1 MGLTGAGV
9 IASVIGV
16 VGGLSLSCGGW
27 SSLSLGARSLF
38 VTTQFVSAFAMGF
51 VVAFTAIVSLSETNE
66 WVAIAAGGGA
76 GFAIALVVG
85 FMTIVGPYV
94 LILLTGGIIAMY
106 LLLIDAYNG
115 INVFPDDN
123 QLARQEFVIAFMII
137 FELVCCSSSKTS
149 DMENH
154 RFKYI
159 LFSAITGGWMTADGI
174 SRLLDSSA
182 VLSTVGFHSIQD
194 GGKAAMTGIDAGGQ
208 TVMFMIWAAIFVIGG
223 LNQLSMRWGLV
234 CYNRVGTHAQMG
246 PVDEQLPELPTGATL
261 PAQTITERVRLV
273 CENCFATVPAGT
285 AFCTECGEAMPSEDA
300 NPDVSISQAQ
310 MPSVSMNNKGQVPD
324 RWQQVPHRTF
334 MSTTSFVDPKLAK
347 EGGVSMKDNSR
358 SIRFMDSGVQGPDGK
373 MGQYNDSIAGVRN
386 YYEPSFRSF
395 AMSTYSIANRAAEPV
410 ETPNIRKYKMSGS
423 GMFHVFYFSTAATGI
438 FWLYYLTT
446 MYPQQYFCDHARPT
460 LPCSELPTSETT
472 GCYSSTVNFDSG
484 SGDGYC
490 IKDVPF
496 MSWMMYAMMIF
507 SEFLNFFLGL
517 LFNFSMWRPIRRGAR
532 YMNDFKPPIPKE
544 QWPTVDI
551 FLCHYMEP
559 VTDSM
564 QTLKNCLAMQY
575 PPELLHIFVLDDGY
589 TKSVWDA
596 NNHFKVTV
604 NTKVIEIAGDL
615 RGDLARLM
623 HERVVGPV
631 QDDQSLKSWRRQHS
645 SVRELRKE
653 GGKGVQRRDCAVG
666 SLSDDYDYRDRGI
679 PRVTF
684 IGRMK
689 PETHHSKAGNIN
701 NALFN
706 EGADGKYLLIL
717 DNDMKPHPKFLLAVL
732 PFFFSEGEAV
742 DGGGRQYS
750 DDISW
755 NQVSY
760 VQTPQYFEDTP
771 QLTIM
776 GDPCGHKN
784 TIFFD
789 AVQCGRDGFDS
800 AAFAG
805 TNAVFRRQAFDS
817 IGGICYGT
825 QTEDAY
831 TGNVL
836 HTSGWDSVYFRKD
849 FEGDAKDR
857 IRLCEG
863 AVPETVAAA
872 MGQKKRWAKGA
883 VQILLMKSESEVD
896 PDWRP
901 PRVPAPDPK
910 PSLAFPRKMFF
921 YDSVLYPFG
930 SIPALCYVAIA
941 VYYLCTGDA
950 PIYARGTKFIYSF
963 LPVTFC
969 RWVLNLL
976 ANRAVDNNDVWRAQQ
991 TWFSF
996 SFITMMAI
1004 VEAIQARATGKD
1016 KSWANTG
1023 AGQKTSWTEIPNVL
1037 FFFTLMF
1044 SQVVALI
1051 RFFEYENATN
1061 PWNYVSAM
1069 FFGFFVMSQFYPMVK
1084 MSITEYC
1091 GWDHTAATFTANVFG
1106 SLLVVYVVVFVQL
1119 WQVYYEGNLLVAQG
1133 ADGGGGAET
1142 ATAV

>member
-1 MGLTGAGV
+1 MSLTGAGV
-9 IASVIGV
+9 IASVVGIL
-16 VGGLSLSCGGW
+16 GGLSLSCGGW

-51 VVAFTAIVSLSETNE
+51 VIAFTAIVSLSATNE
-66 WVAIAAGGGA
+66 WVALAAGGGA
-76 GFAIALVVG
+76 GFIVALIVG
-85 FMTIVGPYV
+85 FLTFFGPYILV
-94 LILLTGGIIAMY
+94 LVTGSIIAAY
-106 LLLIDAYNG
+106 LLLFDAHNG
-115 INVFPDDN
+115 INVFPADN

-137 FELVCCSSSKTS
+137 FELVCSSCSKTTEL
-149 DMENH
+149 ENH
-154 RFKYI
+154 RFKYV
-159 LFSAITGGWMTADGI
+159 LFSAITGGWLAADGI
-174 SRLLDSSA
+174 SRLIDSGA
-182 VLSTVGFHSIQD
+182 VLSDVAFQSIQE
-194 GGKAAMTGIDAGGQ
+194 GGAAAVRGMDAGSQ
-208 TVMFMIWAAIFVIGG
+208 TLMFVVWGAIFLVGG
-223 LNQLSMRWGLV
+223 LNQLAMRWGLG
-234 CYNRVGTHAQMG
+234 CYNRVGTHAQLG
-246 PVDEQLPELPTGATL
+246 PVEEQLPELPTGATL
-261 PAQTITERVRLV
+261 PAQVPTERVRLV
-273 CENCFATVPAGT
+273 CENCFATVPSGT
-285 AFCTECGEAMPSEDA
+285 AFCTECGEAMPTDDA
-300 NPDVSISQAQ
+300 TPEVSISQAQ
-310 MPSVSMNNKGQVPD
+310 MPSVTMNNKSQAPD

-334 MSTTSFVDPKLAK
+334 LSTTSFVDPKAAK
-347 EGGVSMKDNSR
+347 EGGVSMKDNGR

-373 MGQYNDSIAGVRN
+373 MSQYNDSIAGVRN

-395 AMSTYSIANRAAEPV
+395 AMSTYSMANRAAEPV

-423 GMFHVFYFSTAATGI
+423 GMFHVFYFGTAATGVV
-438 FWLYYLTT
+438 WLYYLTT
-446 MYPQQYFCDHARPT
+446 MYPQEYFCDHARPT
-460 LPCSELPTSETT
+460 LPCSSLPPSEVL
-472 GCYSSTVNFDSG
+472 GCYSSTVNFDAN

-490 IKDVPF
+490 IQNVPF
-496 MSWMMYAMMIF
+496 MSWVMYGMMIF

-604 NTKVIEIAGDL
+604 NTKVIEICGDL

-755 NQVSY
+755 NQVAY

-817 IGGICYGT
+817 IGGIQYGT

-831 TGNVL
+831 TGNIL

-883 VQILLMKSESEVD
+883 VQILLMKNESEVD

-930 SIPALCYVAIA
+930 SIPALCYVSIA

-950 PIYARGTKFIYSF
+950 PIYARGTKFLYSF

-1004 VEAIQARATGKD
+1004 VEAIQARMTGKD

-1037 FFFTLMF
+1037 FFFTLLF
-1044 SQVVALI
+1044 SQLVALI

-1106 SLLVVYVVVFVQL
+1106 SLLVVYIVVFVQL
-1119 WQVYYEGNLLVAQG
+1119 WQVYYAGNLLVAQG
-1133 ADGGGGAET
+1133 ADGGEA
-1142 ATAV
+1142 ATTTTTT

>member
-1 MGLTGAGV
+1 MGVTAV
-9 IASVIGV
+9 NIIAAVAEIF
-16 VGGLSLSCGGW
+16 GGLSLAFGGW
-27 SSLSLGARSLF
+27 SALSLGARSLF
-38 VTTQFVSAFAMGF
+38 AMTQFLSSFGIGF
-51 VVAFTAIVSLSETNE
+51 TFAFTAIVNLASSTNE
-66 WVAIAAGGGA
+66 WIALGAAGGAGVVLGA
-76 GFAIALVVG
+76 IVG
-85 FMTIVGPYV
+85 F
-94 LILLTGGIIAMY
+94 LTGLGPFVLLLATGAVIGPY
-106 LLLIDAYNG
+106 LLLVDAHDG
-115 INVFPDDN
+115 VGLFPADN

-137 FELVCCSSSKTS
+137 FLLVWSSKSKTN
-149 DMENH
+149 DIENH

-159 LFSAITGGWMTADGI
+159 LFTAIVGGWMLAEGV
-174 SRLLDSSA
+174 SRFLDTDNTLAS
-182 VLSTVGFHSIQD
+182 VLFRSFQD
-194 GGKAAMTGIDAGGQ
+194 GGKAALDSISDSDQLIMFLVWGG
-208 TVMFMIWAAIFVIGG
+208 VFCIGT
-223 LNQLSMRWGLV
+223 LNQIAMRWGLI
-234 CYNRVGTHAQMG
+234 CYNRVGAHAALG
-246 PVDEQLPELPTGATL
+246 PLEENLPELPTGATL
-261 PAQTITERVRLV
+261 PAQLPAERVRLV

-285 AFCTECGEAMPSEDA
+285 AFCTECGEAMPSDDA
-300 NPDVSISQAQ
+300 DPNVSISQAQ
-310 MPSVSMNNKGQVPD
+310 MPSVAMNSTTKTPE
-324 RWQQVPHRTF
+324 RWQPIPNRAYV
-334 MSTTSFVDPKLAK
+334 STTSFVDPKQ
-347 EGGVSMKDNSR
+347 SMKDGR
-358 SIRFMDSGVQGPDGK
+358 SIRFMDGGVQDPDGK
-373 MGQYNDSIAGVRN
+373 MRGYNDSMARPNN

-410 ETPNIRKYKMSGS
+410 ETPNIRKYKISG
-423 GMFHVFYFSTAATGI
+423 TGI
-438 FWLYYLTT
+438 FHLVYFASGIAGVVWLYFLVGF
-446 MYPQQYFCDHARPT
+446 YPREYYCTPSAPT
-460 LPCSELPTSETT
+460 LPCSALDSSVVKLNI
-472 GCYSSTVNFDSG
+472 CRSSTVNFDATTG
-484 SGDGYC
+484 EGYC
-490 IKDVPF
+490 IRDTPGAL
-496 MSWMMYAMMIF
+496 WLMYLLMVF

-532 YMNDFKPPIPKE
+532 FLNDFKPPLPKE

-559 VTDSM
+559 VVDTM
-564 QTLKNCLAMQY
+564 KTLKNCLAMQY
-575 PPELLHIFVLDDGY
+575 PPELLHIFILDDGY

-604 NTKVIEIAGDL
+604 NTKVIEFAGDL
-615 RGDLARLM
+615 RGELARVM
-623 HERVVGPV
+623 HERIVGPV
-631 QDDQSLKSWRRQHS
+631 TDDASLKTWRRQHS

-717 DNDMKPHPKFLLAVL
+717 DNDMKPHPKFLLAVM

-771 QLTIM
+771 QLTVM

-817 IGGICYGT
+817 IGGIQYGT
-825 QTEDAY
+825 QTEDAF
-831 TGNVL
+831 TGNIL
-836 HTSGWDSVYFRKD
+836 HSAGWDSVYFRKD

-863 AVPETVAAA
+863 AVPETVAAS
-872 MGQKKRWAKGA
+872 MGQRKRWAKGA
-883 VQILLMKSESEVD
+883 VQILLMKNESEVD

-930 SIPALCYVAIA
+930 SIPALCYVTIAI
-941 VYYLCTGDA
+941 YYLCTGDA
-950 PIYARGTKFIYSF
+950 PIYAKGTQFLYSF
-963 LPVTFC
+963 LPLMMV
-969 RWVLNLL
+969 RWLLNLL

-991 TWFSF
+991 TWFSY
-996 SFITMMAI
+996 SFITLMAI
-1004 VEAIQARATGKD
+1004 LEALQTRITGKES
-1016 KSWANTG
+1016 SWTNTG
-1023 AGQKTSWTEIPNVL
+1023 AGQKTSWFEIPNVL
-1037 FFFTLMF
+1037 MFFTLAV

-1051 RFFEYENATN
+1051 RFMQYENATT

-1069 FFGFFVMSQFYPMVK
+1069 FFGFWIMANLYPMVK
-1084 MSITEYC
+1084 MSVSEYC
-1091 GWDHTAATFTANVFG
+1091 GWDHTAATFQANVFG
-1106 SLLVVYVVVFVQL
+1106 SLLLVFIVVFVQL
-1119 WQVYYEGNLLVAQG
+1119 WQLYFENNLLVARG
-1133 ADGGGGAET
+1133 ET
-1142 ATAV
+1142 AKTSA

>member
-1 MGLTGAGV
+1 MGLTGAGI
-9 IASVIGV
+9 IASVVGILGGV
-16 VGGLSLSCGGW
+16 SLSCGGW

-38 VTTQFVSAFAMGF
+38 VTTQFLSAFAMLRDR
-51 VVAFTAIVSLSETNE
+51 AHR
-66 WVAIAAGGGA
+66 
-76 GFAIALVVG
+76 G
-85 FMTIVGPYV
+85 FMTIFGPYI
-94 LILLTGGIIAMY
+94 LILVTGGIIASN
-106 LLLIDAYNG
+106 LLLVDAYDG
-115 INVFPDDN
+115 INVFPADN

-149 DMENH
+149 ELENH

-159 LFSAITGGWMTADGI
+159 IFSAITDGV
-174 SRLLDSSA
+174 SRLIDSTA
-182 VLSTVGFHSIQD
+182 VLSNVAYTSIQD
-194 GGKAAMTGIDAGGQ
+194 GGKAALDGMDSSAQ
-208 TVMFMIWAAIFVIGG
+208 TLMFVIWGAVFVVGG
-223 LNQLSMRWGLV
+223 LNQLSMRWGLM
-234 CYNRVGTHAQMG
+234 CYNRTM
-246 PVDEQLPELPTGATL
+246 
-261 PAQTITERVRLV
+261 TERVRLV

-285 AFCTECGEAMPSEDA
+285 AFCTECGEAMPSEDG

-310 MPSVSMNNKGQVPD
+310 MPSVTMNNKSQVPD
-324 RWQQVPHRTF
+324 RWQQVPHRTY
-334 MSTTSFVDPKLAK
+334 MSTTSFVDPKHAK
-347 EGGVSMKDNSR
+347 EGGVSMKDNGR
-358 SIRFMDSGVQGPDGK
+358 SIRFMDSG
-373 MGQYNDSIAGVRN
+373 
-386 YYEPSFRSF
+386 PSFRSF

-423 GMFHVFYFSTAATGI
+423 GMFHVFYFGTAATGI

-460 LPCSELPTSETT
+460 LPCSELPTSETS
-472 GCYSSTVNFDSG
+472 GCYSSTVNFDAA

-490 IKDVPF
+490 IQDVPF
-496 MSWMMYAMMIF
+496 MSWLMYAMMIF
-507 SEFLNFFLGL
+507 SEFLNYFLGL

-575 PPELLHIFVLDDGY
+575 PPELLHIFILDDGY

-631 QDDQSLKSWRRQHS
+631 QDDQSLKAWRRQHS

-883 VQILLMKSESEVD
+883 VQILLMKNESEVD

-930 SIPALCYVAIA
+930 
-941 VYYLCTGDA
+941 DA
-950 PIYARGTKFIYSF
+950 PIYARGTKFLYSF

-1004 VEAIQARATGKD
+1004 VEAIQARVTGKD

-1037 FFFTLMF
+1037 FFFTLLF
-1044 SQVVALI
+1044 SQLVALV

-1106 SLLVVYVVVFVQL
+1106 SLLVVYIVVFVQL
-1119 WQVYYEGNLLVAQG
+1119 WQVYFEGNLQVAQG
-1133 ADGGGGAET
+1133 TDAGGST
-1142 ATAV
+1142 AA

>member
-1 MGLTGAGV
+1 MAITAVGI
-9 IASVIGV
+9 IASVANII
-16 VGGLSLSCGGW
+16 GGLSMALGGW
-27 SSLSLGARSLF
+27 SALSIGARSLF
-38 VTTQFVSAFAMGF
+38 IMTQFISAFGVGF
-51 VVAFTAIVSLSETNE
+51 SVAFAAIWSLTTTNE
-66 WVAIAAGGGA
+66 WVALGAAGGA
-76 GFAIALVVG
+76 GFGLGAVIG
-85 FMTIVGPYV
+85 FVTAVGPFF
-94 LILLTGGIIAMY
+94 LILITGAIIAPY
-106 LLLIDAYNG
+106 ILLFDAYNG
-115 INVFPDDN
+115 LNVFADN
-123 QLARQEFVIAFMII
+123 RLARQEFVVAFVII
-137 FELVCCSSSKTS
+137 FLLVCSSRSKTQ

-159 LFSAITGGWMTADGI
+159 LLTCVTGGWMLADGV
-174 SRLLDSSA
+174 SRFLSDFTLSSVA
-182 VLSTVGFHSIQD
+182 IDSIQL
-194 GGKAAMTGIDAGGQ
+194 GGKKAMEEIDGSAQLLMFAVWAGVG
-208 TVMFMIWAAIFVIGG
+208 VLG
-223 LNQLSMRWGLV
+223 LMNQCSMRWGV
-234 CYNRVGTHAQMG
+234 GCYNRSG
-246 PVDEQLPELPTGATL
+246 PHVRLEGVEENLPELPTGATL
-261 PAQTITERVRLV
+261 PAQTVTDRVRLV

-285 AFCTECGEAMPSEDA
+285 AFCTECGEAMPTEDA
-300 NPDVSISQAQ
+300 DPNVSISQAQ
-310 MPSVSMNNKGQVPD
+310 MPSVAMNSTTKAPE
-324 RWQQVPHRTF
+324 RWQPVPHRAYL
-334 MSTTSFVDPKLAK
+334 STTSFVDPKAK
-347 EGGVSMKDNSR
+347 QDKDGR
-358 SIRFMDSGVQGPDGK
+358 SIRFMDGGVQDPDGK
-373 MGQYNDSIAGVRN
+373 MRAYNDSMAGNSMAGRN

-423 GMFHVFYFSTAATGI
+423 GIFHLVYFMSGLTGLV
-438 FWLYYLTT
+438 WLYFLVTF
-446 MYPQQYFCDHARPT
+446 YPQEYACTPTAPT
-460 LPCSELPTSETT
+460 LPCSALEQSVRK
-472 GCYSSTVNFDSG
+472 GCRSSVENFDQRSG
-484 SGDGYC
+484 EGYC
-490 IKDVPF
+490 IRDTPAGVWI
-496 MSWMMYAMMIF
+496 MYSMMVF

-532 YMNDFKPPIPKE
+532 FLNDFKPPLPKE
-544 QWPTVDI
+544 QWPSVDVFI
-551 FLCHYMEP
+551 CHYKEP

-564 QTLKNCLAMQY
+564 QTLRNCLALQY
-575 PPELLHIFVLDDGY
+575 PPELLHIYLLDDGY

-604 NTKVIEIAGDL
+604 NTGVIELAGDL
-615 RGDLARLM
+615 RGEVARTM
-623 HERVVGPV
+623 HERIVGPV
-631 QDDQSLKSWRRQHS
+631 QDDASLKAWRRQHS
-645 SVRELRKE
+645 SVRELKKE

-689 PETHHSKAGNIN
+689 PEVHHSKAGNVN

-755 NQVSY
+755 NQVAY

-771 QLTIM
+771 QLTVM

-817 IGGICYGT
+817 IGGIQYGT

-857 IRLCEG
+857 IRLAEG
-863 AVPETVAAA
+863 AVPETVAAS
-872 MGQKKRWAKGA
+872 MGQRKRWAKGA
-883 VQILLMKSESEVD
+883 VQILLMKNESEVD

-930 SIPALCYVAIA
+930 SLPALCYITIAI
-941 VYYLCTGDA
+941 YYLNTGDA
-950 PIYARGTKFIYSF
+950 PIYAQGYTFLYSF
-963 LPVTFC
+963 LPVMVA
-969 RWVLNLL
+969 RWMLNLL

-991 TWFSF
+991 TWFSYA
-996 SFITMMAI
+996 FITMLAI
-1004 VEAIQARATGKD
+1004 TEAIQARVTGKD
-1016 KSWANTG
+1016 KDWSNTG

-1037 FFFTLMF
+1037 MFFTLLVSEF
-1044 SQVVALI
+1044 VALI
-1051 RFFEYENATN
+1051 RFFQYENATS

-1069 FFGFFVMSQFYPMVK
+1069 FFGFWIMSNLYPMVK
-1084 MSITEYC
+1084 MSISEYC
-1091 GWDHTAATFTANVFG
+1091 GWDHTRATFTANVFG
-1106 SLLVVYVVVFVQL
+1106 SLILVFVVVFVQL
-1119 WQVYYEGNLLVAQG
+1119 WQVYFEENLLVARG
-1133 ADGGGGAET
+1133 ELTVEG
-1142 ATAV
+1142 

>member
-1 MGLTGAGV
+1 MV
-9 IASVIGV
+9 
-16 VGGLSLSCGGW
+16 CY
-27 SSLSLGARSLF
+27 
-38 VTTQFVSAFAMGF
+38 
-51 VVAFTAIVSLSETNE
+51 TAIVYLASSTNE
-66 WVAIAAGGGA
+66 WIALGCSAGA
-76 GFAIALVVG
+76 GLLLSLIVG
-85 FMTIVGPYV
+85 FLTSVGPYV
-94 LILLTGGIIAMY
+94 LILVTGAIIAPY
-106 LLLIDAYNG
+106 LLLIDAYDG
-115 INVFPDDN
+115 VGLFPSDN
-123 QLARQEFVIAFMII
+123 QLARQEFVVAFIII
-137 FELVCCSSSKTS
+137 FELVFSSTSKTS
-149 DMENH
+149 ELENH

-159 LFSAITGGWMTADGI
+159 LLSAVTGGWLLSDGVTRI
-174 SRLLDSSA
+174 IDASA
-182 VLSTVGFHSIQD
+182 ALAGVAFASMQD
-194 GGKAAMTGIDAGGQ
+194 GGDAALTDVEGSTQALMFIVWGG
-208 TVMFMIWAAIFVIGG
+208 VAVIGT
-223 LNQLSMRWGLV
+223 LNQLAMRWGLL
-234 CYNRVGTHAQMG
+234 CYNRVGAHANMSGAGMG
-246 PVDEQLPELPTGATL
+246 PMGLNDEDLPELPVGATL
-261 PAQTITERVRLV
+261 GAQAMNDKVRLV

-285 AFCTECGEAMPSEDA
+285 AFCTECGEAMPSDEADP
-300 NPDVSISQAQ
+300 NVSISQAQ
-310 MPSVSMNNKGQVPD
+310 MPSVAMNSTTQAPE
-324 RWQQVPHRTF
+324 RWQPIPHRSYI
-334 MSTTSFVDPKLAK
+334 STTSFVDPKMAK
-347 EGGVSMKDNSR
+347 ENNNLSMSLKGDGR
-358 SIRFMDSGVQGPDGK
+358 SIRFMDGGVQDADGK
-373 MGQYNDSIAGVRN
+373 VRGYNDSMAGGARN

-423 GMFHVFYFSTAATGI
+423 GFFHIIYFLNVLAGI
-438 FWLYYLTT
+438 WWLYFLCTF
-446 MYPQQYFCDHARPT
+446 YPQEYSCSPEAPN
-460 LPCSELPTSETT
+460 LPCSDLDSSTRS
-472 GCYSSTVNFDSG
+472 GCYSSTVNFDTS

-496 MSWMMYAMMIF
+496 GSWLMYSMMIF
-507 SEFLNFFLGL
+507 SEFLNYFLGL
-517 LFNFSMWRPIRRGAR
+517 LYNFSMWRPIRRGAR
-532 YMNDFKPPIPKE
+532 FMNDFKPPIPKE
-544 QWPTVDI
+544 QWPTVDV
-551 FLCHYMEP
+551 FLCHFMEP
-559 VTDSM
+559 VTDTM

-575 PPELLHIFVLDDGY
+575 PPELVHIFILDDGY

-604 NTKVIEIAGDL
+604 NTKVIEFAGDL

-631 QDDQSLKSWRRQHS
+631 TDDASLKAWRRQHS

-684 IGRMK
+684 VGRMK

-701 NALFN
+701 NCLFN

-771 QLTIM
+771 QLSVM

-789 AVQCGRDGFDS
+789 AVQCGRDGFES

-817 IGGICYGT
+817 IGGIQYGT
-825 QTEDAY
+825 QTEDAF

-849 FEGDAKDR
+849 FEGEAKDR

-863 AVPETVAAA
+863 AVPETVAAS
-872 MGQKKRWAKGA
+872 MGQRKRWSKGA
-883 VQILLMKSESEVD
+883 VQILLMKNESEVD

-910 PSLAFPRKMFF
+910 PSLTFPRKMFF

-930 SIPALCYVAIA
+930 SIPALCYVLIAI
-941 VYYLCTGDA
+941 YYLCTGDS
-950 PIYARGTKFIYSF
+950 PFYAKGTRFLYSF
-963 LPVTFC
+963 LPVMLV
-969 RWVLNLL
+969 RWMLNLL

-991 TWFSF
+991 TWFSY
-996 SFITMMAI
+996 SFITMLAI
-1004 VEAIQARATGKD
+1004 IEALQARLTGKD

-1037 FFFTLMF
+1037 MFFTLAV
-1044 SQVVALI
+1044 SQIVALV
-1051 RFFEYENATN
+1051 RFFQYENATN
-1061 PWNYVSAM
+1061 PWNYVSAA
-1069 FFGFFVMSQFYPMVK
+1069 FFGGFVMSQFYPMVK
-1084 MSITEYC
+1084 MSISEYC
-1091 GWDHTAATFTANVFG
+1091 GWDHTSATFTANVFG
-1106 SLLVVYVVVFVQL
+1106 SLLLVFIVVFVQV
-1119 WQVYYEGNLLVAQG
+1119 WQITYANNLLVSEGQAG
-1133 ADGGGGAET
+1133 SSSG
-1142 ATAV
+1142 

>member
-1 MGLTGAGV
+1 MGLTAV
-9 IASVIGV
+9 NIIAAVAEII
-16 VGGLSLSCGGW
+16 GGLSLAFGGW
-27 SSLSLGARSLF
+27 SALSIGARSLF
-38 VTTQFVSAFAMGF
+38 STTQFLSGFGMGF
-51 VVAFTAIVSLSETNE
+51 GLAYTAIINLASSTNE
-66 WVAIAAGGGA
+66 WIALGAAAGAGLVLGA
-76 GFAIALVVG
+76 VIGFITAI
-85 FMTIVGPYV
+85 GP
-94 LILLTGGIIAMY
+94 LILLAVTGAIIGPY
-106 LLLIDAYNG
+106 LLLIDAHDG
-115 INVFPDDN
+115 VELFPAAN
-123 QLARQEFVIAFMII
+123 QLARQEFVIAFIII
-137 FELVCCSSSKTS
+137 FVLVWSSRSKTN
-149 DMENH
+149 DIENH
-154 RFKYI
+154 RFKYV
-159 LFSAITGGWMTADGI
+159 LFTGITGGWLLGDGV
-174 SRLLDSSA
+174 SRFVGDDTLAS
-182 VLSTVGFHSIQD
+182 VLFRSFQD
-194 GGKAAMTGIDAGGQ
+194 GGKAALDNIDSSAQVLMFLVWGG
-208 TVMFMIWAAIFVIGG
+208 VFAVGV
-223 LNQLSMRWGLV
+223 LNQLAMRWGLV
-234 CYNRVGTHAQMG
+234 CYNRVGSHAALG
-246 PVDEQLPELPTGATL
+246 PIEETLPELPTGATL
-261 PAQTITERVRLV
+261 AAQLPTERVRLV

-300 NPDVSISQAQ
+300 DPNVSISQAQ
-310 MPSVSMNNKGQVPD
+310 MPSVAINSTTKAPE
-324 RWQQVPHRTF
+324 RWQPIPNRAYV
-334 MSTTSFVDPKLAK
+334 STTSFVDPKLASQSMK
-347 EGGVSMKDNSR
+347 EGR
-358 SIRFMDSGVQGPDGK
+358 SIRFMDGGVQDPDGK
-373 MGQYNDSIAGVRN
+373 LRGYNDSMARPNN

-410 ETPNIRKYKMSGS
+410 ETPNIRKYKISGTNIFHLVYFAS
-423 GMFHVFYFSTAATGI
+423 GATGI
-438 FWLYYLTT
+438 LWLYFLVGF
-446 MYPQQYFCDHARPT
+446 YPREYACTPTAPT
-460 LPCSELPTSETT
+460 LPCSALESSLVSTNK
-472 GCYSSTVNFDSG
+472 CRSSTVNFDATTSE
-484 SGDGYC
+484 GYC
-490 IKDVPF
+490 IRDTPGALWLMF
-496 MSWMMYAMMIF
+496 LMMVF

-517 LFNFSMWRPIRRGAR
+517 LYNFSMWRPIRRGAR
-532 YMNDFKPPIPKE
+532 FLNDFKPPLPKE
-544 QWPTVDI
+544 QWPTVDV

-564 QTLKNCLAMQY
+564 ATLKNCLALQY
-575 PPELLHIFVLDDGY
+575 PPELVHIYILDDGY

-615 RGDLARLM
+615 RGEVARVM
-623 HERVVGPV
+623 HERIVGPV
-631 QDDQSLKSWRRQHS
+631 TDDASLKAWRRQHS

-717 DNDMKPHPKFLLAVL
+717 DNDMKPHPKFLLAVM

-771 QLTIM
+771 QLTLM

-817 IGGICYGT
+817 IGGIQYGT

-831 TGNVL
+831 TGNIL
-836 HTSGWDSVYFRKD
+836 HTAGWDSVYFRKD

-863 AVPETVAAA
+863 AIPETVAAS
-872 MGQKKRWAKGA
+872 MGQRKRWAKGA
-883 VQILLMKSESEVD
+883 VQILLMKNESEVD

-930 SIPALCYVAIA
+930 SIPALIYVAVA

-950 PIYARGTKFIYSF
+950 PIYAQGAKFLYSF
-963 LPVTFC
+963 LPNMLVK
-969 RWVLNLL
+969 WLLNLL
-976 ANRAVDNNDVWRAQQ
+976 ANRAVDSNDVWRAQQ
-991 TWFSF
+991 TWFSYA
-996 SFITMMAI
+996 FITLLAI
-1004 VEAIQARATGKD
+1004 LEAIQARVTGKEA
-1016 KSWANTG
+1016 SWTNTG
-1023 AGQKTSWTEIPNVL
+1023 AGQKTSWFEIPNVL
-1037 FFFTLMF
+1037 FFFTLGV

-1051 RFFEYENATN
+1051 RFMQYENATT

-1069 FFGFFVMSQFYPMVK
+1069 FFGFWIMAQYYPMVK

-1091 GWDHTAATFTANVFG
+1091 GWDHTAATFQANVLG
-1106 SLLVVYVVVFVQL
+1106 SLMLVFIVVFVQL
-1119 WQVYYEGNLLVAQG
+1119 WQLYYENNLLVARGQSAST
-1133 ADGGGGAET
+1133 AD
-1142 ATAV
+1142 

>member
-1 MGLTGAGV
+1 MGLTGAGI
-9 IASVIGV
+9 IASVVGILGGV
-16 VGGLSLSCGGW
+16 SLSCGGW

-38 VTTQFVSAFAMGF
+38 VTTQFLSAFAMGF
-51 VVAFTAIVSLSETNE
+51 VVAFTAIVSLSNTNE
-66 WVAIAAGGGA
+66 WIAVAAGGGA
-76 GFAIALVVG
+76 GFVIALIVG
-85 FMTIVGPYV
+85 FMTIFGSYI
-94 LILLTGGIIAMY
+94 LILVTGGLIACY
-106 LLLIDAYNG
+106 LLLIDAYDG
-115 INVFPDDN
+115 INVFPSDN

-137 FELVCCSSSKTS
+137 FELVCSSSSKTTEL
-149 DMENH
+149 ENH

-159 LFSAITGGWMTADGI
+159 IFSSLTGGWLAADGV
-174 SRLLDSSA
+174 SRLVDSSA
-182 VLSTVGFHSIQD
+182 VLSDVAYTSFQE
-194 GGKAAMTGIDAGGQ
+194 GGKAALKGIDSGAQ
-208 TVMFMIWAAIFVIGG
+208 TLMFIIWAAVGVVG
-223 LNQLSMRWGLV
+223 CLNQLSMRWGIG
-234 CYNRVGTHAQMG
+234 CYNRVGAHAQLG
-246 PVDEQLPELPTGATL
+246 PVEEQMPELPTGATL
-261 PAQTITERVRLV
+261 PAQTMTERVRLV
-273 CENCFATVPAGT
+273 CENCFATVPSGT
-285 AFCTECGEAMPSEDA
+285 AFCTECGEAMPSDEA

-324 RWQQVPHRTF
+324 RWQQMPHRTY
-334 MSTTSFVDPKLAK
+334 MSTTSFVDPKHAK
-347 EGGVSMKDNSR
+347 EGGVSMKDNGR

-373 MGQYNDSIAGVRN
+373 MSQYNDSIAGVRN

-423 GMFHVFYFSTAATGI
+423 GMFHVFYFGVAATGI

-446 MYPQQYFCDHARPT
+446 MYPQEYFCDHAAPT
-460 LPCSELPTSETT
+460 LPCSELSASVTS
-472 GCYSSTVNFDSG
+472 GCYSSSKNFDTS

-490 IKDVPF
+490 IKNVPF
-496 MSWMMYAMMIF
+496 MSWLMYAMMIF
-507 SEFLNFFLGL
+507 SEFLNYFLGL

-544 QWPTVDI
+544 QWPTVDV

-575 PPELLHIFVLDDGY
+575 PPELLHIYILDDGY

-604 NTKVIEIAGDL
+604 NTKVIEFAGDL

-631 QDDQSLKSWRRQHS
+631 QDDASLKSWRRQHS

-653 GGKGVQRRDCAVG
+653 GSKGVQRRDCAVG

-817 IGGICYGT
+817 VGGIQYGT

-849 FEGDAKDR
+849 FEGDPKDR

-883 VQILLMKSESEVD
+883 VQILLMKNESEVD

-910 PSLAFPRKMFF
+910 PSLVFPRKMFF

-930 SIPALCYVAIA
+930 SIPALCYVSIA

-950 PIYARGTKFIYSF
+950 PIYAQGTKFLYSF

-1004 VEAIQARATGKD
+1004 WEALQARVTGKD

-1037 FFFTLMF
+1037 FFFTLLF
-1044 SQVVALI
+1044 SQLVALI
-1051 RFFEYENATN
+1051 RFFQYENATN

-1119 WQVYYEGNLLVAQG
+1119 WQVYYEGNLQVAQG
-1133 ADGGGGAET
+1133 T
-1142 ATAV
+1142 AGSTSS